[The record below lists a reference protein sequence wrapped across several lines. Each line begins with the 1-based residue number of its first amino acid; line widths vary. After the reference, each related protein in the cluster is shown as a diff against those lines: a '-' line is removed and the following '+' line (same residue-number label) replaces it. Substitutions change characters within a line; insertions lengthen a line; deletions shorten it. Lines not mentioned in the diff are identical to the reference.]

1 MPSLF
6 KQSQICHTYVYSPQS
21 WYLSNNYQYH
31 FDFTDNPIYSIHK
44 EDVLANKESIYIYMI
59 LFSWLLYIVRLTF
72 PQRTI
77 SEENPKL

>member
-44 EDVLANKESIYIYMI
+44 EDVSANITKKHSIFTLYRFPGYFI
-59 LFSWLLYIVRLTF
+59 LFA
-72 PQRTI
+72 
-77 SEENPKL
+77 